1 MQFLVPLGRLLF
13 SAVFL
18 LSGPNNFKQSA
29 IDYAASQGVPLAKIA
44 VPLSGVIA
52 ILGAIS
58 ILLGWYARVGALLI
72 ILFLIPVSISLHN
85 FWAVHDPQASQMQM
99 IHFLKNMSMLG
110 GALLIAYHGAG
121 PVSIDRG
128 MKR

>member
-1 MQFLVPLGRLLF
+1 MRFLVPLGRLLF
-13 SAVFL
+13 SAIFL
-18 LSGPNNFKQSA
+18 MSGPNHFKA
-29 IDYAASQGVPLAKIA
+29 ATIDYAASEGVPLAKIA

-58 ILLGWYARVGALLI
+58 IILGWYTRV
-72 ILFLIPVSISLHN
+72 
-85 FWAVHDPQASQMQM
+85 
-99 IHFLKNMSMLG
+99 

>member
-18 LSGPNNFKQSA
+18 LSGPNHFKQST
-29 IDYAASQGVPLAKIA
+29 IDYAASQGIPLAKIA

-52 ILGAIS
+52 LLGAIS
-58 ILLGWYARVGALLI
+58 IILGWYARVGALLV
-72 ILFLIPVSISLHN
+72 ILFLIPVSFSMHN

-99 IHFLKNMSMLG
+99 IHFMKNMSMLG

-121 PVSIDRG
+121 PVSIDKG